1 MAKMA
6 KHSDK
11 CSKAGGMSPDRLELK
26 INSDPAT
33 LRDVRKALEEYAARH
48 GGDECCQND
57 IGLCVNEALANVMR
71 HAYRGVKDQPI
82 EVSIED
88 VGERLVIRLRDWG
101 QPFDPAVLKDRK
113 YDPLEPGGLGVIC
126 MRRMMDQVSYVPKE
140 KGMLLTL
147 ERRKRG

>member
-6 KHSDK
+6 NHSDNPPPTK
-11 CSKAGGMSPDRLELK
+11 GVSPKQLQLK

-33 LRDVRKALEEYAARH
+33 LQEVRKTLEDFAAQH
-48 GGDECCQND
+48 GGDESCQND

-71 HAYRGVKDQPI
+71 HAYRGAKDQPI
-82 EVSIED
+82 EISIED
-88 VGERLVIRLRDWG
+88 AGARLVIRLRDWG
-101 QPFDPAVLKDRK
+101 QSFDPAVLKDRK

-126 MRRMMDQVSYVPKE
+126 MRRMMDHVSYVPKE

-147 ERRKRG
+147 ERRKQG